1 MRLTPDYACDNVR
14 EVPGKK
20 TKEILFSIF
29 SHSPTPNPR
38 ASGQSITVFIFL
50 RALHDIYS
58 AQGRCMKVYPA
69 NLLVHDIK
77 SCHLGEQREVT
88 QEPHAKRGACGKVRL
103 LRFVWA
109 KPKWKFIRDRG
120 KLFFFLRI
128 LRLRPSRAHSLAAR
142 STSTNAG
149 NTCFL
154 PFSLFGCIVQSE
166 ISVLTVKASTNIHLL
181 SLSLVPIN
189 QYASASSNFIYIIR
203 ARKTK
208 AQQNKT
214 IRTKRAKNECTAFV
228 EFNIRTR

>member
-1 MRLTPDYACDNVR
+1 MRATTCAKCQGKRQKRYYFLYFLIHLPLTLALAVNLSR
-14 EVPGKK
+14 F
-20 TKEILFSIF
+20 LFSYA
-29 SHSPTPNPR
+29 HSTI
-38 ASGQSITVFIFL
+38 SIVHRVGVWKCIQ
-50 RALHDIYS
+50 RIYWS
-58 AQGRCMKVYPA
+58 MT
-69 NLLVHDIK
+69 
-77 SCHLGEQREVT
+77 CHLGEQREVT

-214 IRTKRAKNECTAFV
+214 IRTKREKNECTAFV
-228 EFNIRTR
+228 EFNIRTC